1 MNELTQSLLKAIS
14 RYDMNLKG
22 EYKRV
27 RKLEQLSHPYVKRVT
42 SNRMDRIVH
51 LENHDI
57 LVRAFSRDGKIAPVL
72 LFSTAAV
79 LSPVTLTVTAMSAPR
94 WPPRPAIK
102 WCPSTTALPRSIS
115 SRRGWRTAMP

>member
-51 LENHDI
+51 LEDHDI

-79 LSPVTLTVTAMSAPR
+79 L
-94 WPPRPAIK
+94 
-102 WCPSTTALPRSIS
+102 
-115 SRRGWRTAMP
+115 

>member
-51 LENHDI
+51 LEDHDI

-72 LFSTAAV
+72 LFFHGGGMAAH
-79 LSPVTLTVTAMSAPR
+79 R
-94 WPPRPAIK
+94 HG
-102 WCPSTTALPRSIS
+102 TTEQSFGTKRFRDS
-115 SRRGWRTAMP
+115 

>member
-51 LENHDI
+51 L
-57 LVRAFSRDGKIAPVL
+57 
-72 LFSTAAV
+72 AV
-79 LSPVTLTVTAMSAPR
+79 SYTHLTLPTKLEV
-94 WPPRPAIK
+94 
-102 WCPSTTALPRSIS
+102 
-115 SRRGWRTAMP
+115 